1 MLFRTKVRVRRRR
14 RRGLIILIFLLA
26 VLAFFFYDSS
36 TRLVTEEFTVG
47 ASLIPGSFDGFR
59 IVQLSDLHGRS
70 FGPNNEKL
78 IEAIMDASPDIITIT
93 GDFIDNS
100 KSGEWA
106 KSLLEKLVEIA
117 PVYFVTGNHEWA
129 SGGLVELFAIME
141 SCGVKALR
149 NDYVVLEREGES
161 LILAGI
167 DDPNGYAGQKTPQ
180 ELFSE
185 IREEQ
190 GENYT
195 VLLAHRH
202 NMLETYA
209 SAGANLVL
217 AGHCHGGIIRL
228 PLIGGLLDTDRTF
241 FPEYDSGFY
250 IQGSTTMF
258 VSRGLGLI
266 FNIPRFLN
274 NPQIA
279 VLILKK

>member
-1 MLFRTKVRVRRRR
+1 
-14 RRGLIILIFLLA
+14 
-26 VLAFFFYDSS
+26 
-36 TRLVTEEFTVG
+36 
-47 ASLIPGSFDGFR
+47 
-59 IVQLSDLHGRS
+59 
-70 FGPNNEKL
+70 
-78 IEAIMDASPDIITIT
+78 
-93 GDFIDNS
+93 
-100 KSGEWA
+100 
-106 KSLLEKLVEIA
+106 
-117 PVYFVTGNHEWA
+117 
-129 SGGLVELFAIME
+129 ME

-161 LILAGI
+161 IILAGI

-185 IREEQ
+185 IRARSRA
-190 GENYT
+190 ENYT

-217 AGHCHGGIIRL
+217 AGHRHGGIIRL

-258 VSRGLGLI
+258 CFARAGAYI
-266 FNIPRFLN
+266 QHPRFLN

>member
-1 MLFRTKVRVRRRR
+1 MFKTKVRVRRRR
-14 RRGLIILIFLLA
+14 RRGLIILILLLA
-26 VLAFFFYDSS
+26 VLAFLFYDSS
-36 TRLVTEEFTVG
+36 TRLVTEEFTVS
-47 ASLIPGSFDGFR
+47 ASLIPESFDGFR
-59 IVQLSDLHGRS
+59 IVHLSDLHGRS
-70 FGPNNEKL
+70 FGPDNEKL
-78 IEAIMDASPDIITIT
+78 VSAIKEASPDIIAIT

-106 KSLLEKLVEIA
+106 RNLLGKLMEIA

-129 SGGLVELFAIME
+129 SGGLVELFSIME

-149 NDYVVLEREGES
+149 NEYVLLEREGES
-161 LILAGI
+161 IVLAGI
-167 DDPNGYAGQKTPQ
+167 EDPHGYAGQKTPQ

-185 IREEQ
+185 IHKEQ
-190 GENYT
+190 GEKYT

-202 NMLETYA
+202 NMLDTYA
-209 SAGANLVL
+209 DIGANLVL
-217 AGHCHGGIIRL
+217 TGHCHGGIIRL
-228 PLIGGLLDTDRTF
+228 PIIGGLFDTDRTL